1 MRNGNKGDSIFSARD
16 DERQKKALVPRCV
29 CVCKCVCA
37 YVCRDLKEQE
47 VLEKF

>member
-1 MRNGNKGDSIFSARD
+1 MVTREIAFSQQGMMRD
-16 DERQKKALVPRCV
+16 KKKPWFLGV